1 MFFEELT
8 YTMENYIFNK
18 SNYGTII
25 FTISFIIMAIKDY
38 RKSQWKDLLL
48 DLILVSLVKYFIPI
62 LILAPGLMK
71 LFLFSYG
78 RGMSDT
84 FIYSIVLVDIIS
96 LAGGILAYK
105 KEKYKILLFLIFLS
119 LLYQYISI
127 LF

>member
-1 MFFEELT
+1 
-8 YTMENYIFNK
+8 MENYIFNK

-25 FTISFIIMAIKDY
+25 FTIFFIIIAIKNY
-38 RKSQWKDLLL
+38 RKSQWKYLLL
-48 DLILVSLVKYFIPI
+48 DLILVSLIKYFISI
-62 LILAPGLMK
+62 LVLAPGFMK

-96 LAGGILAYK
+96 LSSGILAYK

>member
-1 MFFEELT
+1 MEVSLIRFDFSQPGKILYPNFNLRPGFMKFF
-8 YTMENYIFNK
+8 
-18 SNYGTII
+18 
-25 FTISFIIMAIKDY
+25 
-38 RKSQWKDLLL
+38 LL
-48 DLILVSLVKYFIPI
+48 D
-62 LILAPGLMK
+62 
-71 LFLFSYG
+71 YG

>member
-1 MFFEELT
+1 
-8 YTMENYIFNK
+8 MENYIFNK

-25 FTISFIIMAIKDY
+25 FTIFFIIMSIKDY
-38 RKSQWKDLLL
+38 KKNQWKYLLL
-48 DLILVSLVKYFIPI
+48 DLILVSLVKYFISI
-62 LILAPGLMK
+62 LVLTPGFMK

-78 RGMSDT
+78 KGMSDN

-96 LAGGILAYK
+96 LSGGILAYK

>member
-1 MFFEELT
+1 
-8 YTMENYIFNK
+8 MENYIFNK
-18 SNYGTII
+18 SNYGTIV
-25 FTISFIIMAIKDY
+25 FIIFFIIIAIKDY

-48 DLILVSLVKYFIPI
+48 DLILVSLVKYFISI
-62 LILAPGLMK
+62 LVLAPGLMK

-78 RGMSDT
+78 KGMSDT

-96 LAGGILAYK
+96 LSIGIFAYK